1 MRRLGSALLAAGLF
15 AGCGGADTEPSSES
29 PDSSSLERQQAPLT
43 TSDVDVAPECHGII
57 NFANYATFMTLDLYL
72 PSDVATRM
80 VNQRAVTPFT
90 SLASVSAIYGM
101 GPARLKQLEGGARAQ
116 GYIGA
121 SCVGIMDAI
130 AVSADDDAA
139 IVALVNSVSSSEL
152 HDILPDAWNGAEA
165 LLTSRPFTST
175 QAISNMSGIGD
186 VSLRNIRNSATL
198 SRPFEA
204 LVNALNAQPSN
215 GSYGASMARHFD
227 WWETVMTGGAYG
239 RWLECFGLE
248 PRSTPYEASVRPY
261 LADAAEVRAEV
272 LSTLNYGGAINN
284 IPASVVSAGL
294 ENLNA
299 LTAGRQF
306 KGCYYTFENDPW
318 SRNNVAVFVDTVSGF
333 SVMTE
338 TWWAE

>member
-1 MRRLGSALLAAGLF
+1 MRRLGSAVLAVSLF
-15 AGCGGADTEPSSES
+15 AGCGGIDTEPSSE
-29 PDSSSLERQQAPLT
+29 PSSSLEQQEAPLT

-57 NFANYATFMTLDLYL
+57 NFANNATFMTLDLYL
-72 PSDVATRM
+72 PSDVVTRM

-90 SLASVSAIYGM
+90 SLASVSAVYGM

-130 AVSADDDAA
+130 AVSTDDSAA
-139 IVALVNSVSSSEL
+139 MVSLVNSISSSEL
-152 HDILPDAWNGAEA
+152 HDIMPDAWNGAEA
-165 LLTSRPFTST
+165 LLNSRPFTSA
-175 QAISNMSGIGD
+175 QAISDVAGVGD
-186 VSLRNIRNSATL
+186 VSLRSIRNAATL

-204 LVNALNAQPSN
+204 LIAALNAQTGN
-215 GSYGASMARHFD
+215 GSYGADMARHFD
-227 WWETVMTGGAYG
+227 WWAEVKTGGGYG
-239 RWLECFGLE
+239 NWVECFGLE

-272 LSTLNYGGAINN
+272 MNTLNYAGAINN

-306 KGCYYTFENDPW
+306 KGCYRSYSNDPW
-318 SRNNVAVFVDTVSGF
+318 SSNSIAVFVDVETGF
-333 SVMTE
+333 SVFTR